1 MSINPKFFAKFGEA
15 RTAFLVFYGH
25 DFASRMGT
33 AKLHDYVIR
42 PIKVA
47 NTSSL
52 PEGHAEA
59 WATDGKAPYGPFF
72 PHVDEVDLTIEAAR
86 ARIDTYA
93 HCEIDWREKQIAER
107 KEQIA
112 HFAKFTK
119 EQSHV

>member
-1 MSINPKFFAKFGEA
+1 MSSNPKFFAKFGEA
-15 RTAFLVFYGH
+15 RTAFLVFYGR
-25 DFASRMGT
+25 DIASRMGT
-33 AKLHDYVIR
+33 ATLREYVIR

-59 WATDGKAPYGPFF
+59 WATDGKAPEGPFF
-72 PHVDEVDLTIEAAR
+72 PHVDEVDLTIEAGQ
-86 ARIDTYA
+86 ARITAYA
-93 HCEIDWREKQIAER
+93 KSAIDWREKEIAER

-119 EQSHV
+119 EAV